1 MPVSVQWD
9 NPEKTIIYARYER
22 WTWDDFYSALA
33 QCVELSATV
42 DHMVDIICDLVD
54 NLVPK
59 GATISHAAA
68 TLKQDNYRGGIIIL
82 VTPNRF
88 VQALTQ
94 MTSRVLPDFKKKYR
108 IVSSLEDAHQLIARE
123 VKQRAASRS

>member
-1 MPVSVQWD
+1 LLAFSSY
-9 NPEKTIIYARYER
+9 KGS
-22 WTWDDFYSALA
+22 DFYNALT
-33 QCVELSATV
+33 QCAELAATV
-42 DHMVDIICDLVD
+42 NHTVDIICDLVD

-94 MTSRVLPDFKKKYR
+94 MTSRVLPDFQKRYR
-108 IVSSLEDAHQLIARE
+108 IVSSLEDAHALIARE

>member
-22 WTWDDFYSALA
+22 WSWDDFYSALS
-33 QCVELSATV
+33 QCTELSATV
-42 DHMVDIICDLVD
+42 DHRVDIICDLVD
-54 NLVPK
+54 SVVPK
-59 GATISHAAA
+59 GGTISHAAA
-68 TLKQDNYRGGIIIL
+68 TLKQDNYRGGIIVL

-108 IVSSLEDAHQLIARE
+108 IVSTLESARELIARE
-123 VKQRAASRS
+123 RQMSTTVS